1 MLDRSKEKPEE
12 HPETPDVWSIIGKI
26 SGGKGNHSELYLN
39 LNNPQIQQLMVMKEA
54 SRQHIFIRFFYLQAL
69 MMGRYILTDQE
80 LQALNEG
87 LMELMVLT
95 NPQ

>member
-1 MLDRSKEKPEE
+1 
-12 HPETPDVWSIIGKI
+12 
-26 SGGKGNHSELYLN
+26 
-39 LNNPQIQQLMVMKEA
+39 MVMKEA

-87 LMELMVLT
+87 LLELMVLT